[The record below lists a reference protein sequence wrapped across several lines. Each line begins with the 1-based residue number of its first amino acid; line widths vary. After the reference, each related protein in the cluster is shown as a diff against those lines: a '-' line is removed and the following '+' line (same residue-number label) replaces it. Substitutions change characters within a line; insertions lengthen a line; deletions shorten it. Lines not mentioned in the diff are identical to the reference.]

1 MININSKSKQ
11 FYYLLLSFIIL
22 ILYGDSIFYGYI
34 SDDFILINFKFKDI
48 INESIHGLY
57 FRPIWYLSYTLSNF
71 FIHSPIFD
79 HLINLSLFIACS
91 ILLFNYTLKFL
102 SKSESLLLVSFW
114 ISLPWM
120 VFPAVWISQRND
132 LLMIIFAFLSI
143 NYFQKN
149 DFLSIVFLIFSFLS
163 KTNSFLLP
171 TYFIIIC
178 IYQLKNRKIIL
189 YSLIQIVFILISF
202 RSLVKSNNALHL
214 NAMESIINKIL
225 HLGISL
231 TTQFIPIPFF
241 YNFIHFIFYI
251 IIILILFLSVKLKNK
266 INISDNREIFILLI
280 IFWLPSS
287 ISSELRIVIL
297 CSYFLLLLIF
307 KITTIKKYK
316 YFYTFIILFFIN
328 NIIAISFCKKN
339 FNSKNH
345 NDKNYYY
352 NNNFYLEK
360 RRFFLQLLNN
370 YKT

>member
-1 MININSKSKQ
+1 MIYLQSKSNIL
-11 FYYLLLSFIIL
+11 YYLIVSFLIL
-22 ILYGDSIFYGYI
+22 ILYGDSILYGYV
-34 SDDFILINFKFKDI
+34 SDDYIFINFKFKDV

-71 FIHSPIFD
+71 FTHSPLFD

-91 ILLFNYTLKFL
+91 ILLFNYTLRFL
-102 SKSESLLLVSFW
+102 SKIESLLLVCFW

-132 LLMIIFAFLSI
+132 LLMIIFVFLSI
-143 NYFQKN
+143 KYFQKN
-149 DFLSIVFLIFSFLS
+149 TFLSIFFLISSFLS

-171 TYFIIIC
+171 TFFFILSINKKKYKSAVLYGFIQLLFLIISARSL
-178 IYQLKNRKIIL
+178 LKIESSINLNFIESALNRITHLII
-189 YSLIQIVFILISF
+189 SLI
-202 RSLVKSNNALHL
+202 
-214 NAMESIINKIL
+214 
-225 HLGISL
+225 
-231 TTQFIPIPFF
+231 TQFIPIPFF

-251 IIILILFLSVKLKNK
+251 IIILILLLSVKLKDK

-287 ISSELRIVIL
+287 ITSELRIVIL

-307 KITTIKKYK
+307 KNTTIKKYK

-328 NIIAISFCKKN
+328 NIIAINFCKKN

-360 RRFFLQLLNN
+360 RKFFLKLLNN